1 VDLTDGPIGS
11 EAVDIDPTSTGGR
24 DMSTGTTPALLAA
37 VGHGTADFL
46 DGARARRVP
55 TAVYCG
61 PDERSQ
67 DTSGRSHPC

>member
-1 VDLTDGPIGS
+1 
-11 EAVDIDPTSTGGR
+11 
-24 DMSTGTTPALLAA
+24 MSTGTTPALLAA

-46 DGARARRVP
+46 DGAGARRVP

-67 DTSGRSHPC
+67 DTSGRSYPC